1 MKSVEI
7 QGTLRTDTGSKYAQA
22 ERKAGNVPCVIY
34 GGEVPPFHFSAPAL
48 AFKSLVYTPE
58 AKTATITVDGK
69 TVKAVI
75 QDMQF
80 HPVTDAL
87 MHIDFI
93 QLDEGKAVTMNIPV
107 VLNGQARGVLN
118 GGKLKMILR
127 TLSVRALPNEMP
139 DNIQLD
145 ITDLSIGKSIRVSD
159 VVPSKFEILNADTAV
174 IVTVKKAR
182 GAMEDEEEDE
192 EGSAEEG
199 NAEGSSDAPA
209 EASAEASE

>member
-7 QGTLRTDTGSKYAQA
+7 QGTLRTEVGSKYAQV

-34 GGEVPPFHFSAPAL
+34 GGEAPLHFSAPAL

-69 TVKAVI
+69 TVEAVI

-93 QLDEGKAVTMNIPV
+93 QLVEGKAVTMNIPV

-145 ITDLSIGKSIRVSD
+145 ITDLRIGKSIRVSD
-159 VVPSKFEILNADTAV
+159 IVPSRFEILNADTAV

-182 GAMEDEEEDE
+182 GAMDDEDEDE

-199 NAEGSSDAPA
+199 SAEGSSDAPA
-209 EASAEASE
+209 ETPTEAAE

>member
-7 QGTLRTDTGSKYAQA
+7 QGTPRTELGSKYAQA

-34 GGEVPPFHFSAPAL
+34 GGEAPVHFSAPIL

-69 TVKAVI
+69 TVEAVI

-87 MHIDFI
+87 IHIDFI
-93 QLDEGKAVTMNIPV
+93 QLVEGKAVTMNIPV

-118 GGKLKMILR
+118 GGKLKMVLR

-145 ITDLSIGKSIRVSD
+145 ITNLRIGKSIRVSD
-159 VVPSKFEILNADTAV
+159 VVPAGYEILNADTAV

-182 GAMEDEEEDE
+182 GAMDDEEDDDEGATE
-192 EGSAEEG
+192 EGSV
-199 NAEGSSDAPA
+199 EGSSDAPA
-209 EASAEASE
+209 EAPAEAAE

>member
-7 QGTLRTDTGSKYAQA
+7 QGTPRTELGSKYAQA

-34 GGEVPPFHFSAPAL
+34 GGEAPVHFSAPIL

-69 TVKAVI
+69 TVEAVI

-87 MHIDFI
+87 IHIDFI
-93 QLDEGKAVTMNIPV
+93 QLVEGKAVTMNIPV

-118 GGKLKMILR
+118 GGKLKMVLR

-139 DNIQLD
+139 ESIELNITNLR
-145 ITDLSIGKSIRVSD
+145 IGKSIRVSD
-159 VVPSKFEILNADTAV
+159 VVPAGFEILNADTAV
-174 IVTVKKAR
+174 IVTIKKAR
-182 GAMEDEEEDE
+182 GAVDDDDEDE
-192 EGSAEEG
+192 EGAAEEG
-199 NAEGSSDAPA
+199 GAEAAAEAPA
-209 EASAEASE
+209 EAAE

>member
-7 QGTLRTDTGSKYAQA
+7 QGTLRTEVGSKYAQA
-22 ERKAGNVPCVIY
+22 ERKAGHVPCVIY
-34 GGEVPPFHFSAPAL
+34 GGEAPVHFSAPIL

-69 TVKAVI
+69 TVEAVI

-87 MHIDFI
+87 IHIDFI
-93 QLDEGKAVTMNIPV
+93 QLVEGKAVTMNIPV

-118 GGKLKMILR
+118 GGKLKMVLR

-145 ITDLSIGKSIRVSD
+145 ITNLRIGKSIRVSD
-159 VVPSKFEILNADTAV
+159 VVPAGYEILNADTAV

-182 GAMEDEEEDE
+182 GAMDDEEDDE
-192 EGSAEEG
+192 EGATEEG
-199 NAEGSSDAPA
+199 SVEGSSDAPA
-209 EASAEASE
+209 EAPAEAAE

>member
-7 QGTLRTDTGSKYAQA
+7 QGTLRTEVGSKYAQA

-34 GGEVPPFHFSAPAL
+34 GGETPVHFSAPIL
-48 AFKSLVYTPE
+48 AFKTLVYTPE

-69 TVKAVI
+69 TVEAVI

-93 QLDEGKAVTMNIPV
+93 QLVEGKAVTMNIPV
-107 VLNGQARGVLN
+107 VLHGQARGVLN
-118 GGKLKMILR
+118 GGKLKMVLR
-127 TLSVRALPNEMP
+127 TLSIRALPNEMP
-139 DNIQLD
+139 ESIELNITNLR
-145 ITDLSIGKSIRVSD
+145 IGKSIRVSD
-159 VVPSKFEILNADTAV
+159 VVPAGFEILNADTAV

-182 GAMEDEEEDE
+182 GAVDDDEDE
-192 EGSAEEG
+192 EGASEEAAAE
-199 NAEGSSDAPA
+199 APA
-209 EASAEASE
+209 EAAE

>member
-7 QGTLRTDTGSKYAQA
+7 QGTLRTEVGSKFAQA

-34 GGEVPPFHFSAPAL
+34 GGEAPVHFSAPAL
-48 AFKSLVYTPE
+48 AFKTLVYTPE

-69 TVKAVI
+69 TVEAVI

-93 QLDEGKAVTMNIPV
+93 QLVEGKAVTMNIPV

-118 GGKLKMILR
+118 GGKLKMVLR
-127 TLSVRALPNEMP
+127 TLSVRALPNELP

-145 ITDLSIGKSIRVSD
+145 ITNLRIGKSIRVSD
-159 VVPSKFEILNADTAV
+159 VVPAGYEILNADTAV

-182 GAMEDEEEDE
+182 GAMDDEDEDE
-192 EGSAEEG
+192 EGAAEEG
-199 NAEGSSDAPA
+199 GAEAAAEAPA
-209 EASAEASE
+209 EAAE